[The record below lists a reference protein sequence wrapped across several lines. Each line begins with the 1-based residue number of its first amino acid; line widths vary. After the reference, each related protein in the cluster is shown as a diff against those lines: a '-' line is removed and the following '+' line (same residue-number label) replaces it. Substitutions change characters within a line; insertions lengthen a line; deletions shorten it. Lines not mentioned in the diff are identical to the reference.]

1 MSGKIS
7 RRDFMKAAS
16 LGSAAAFA
24 VLAGCTPAAPK
35 EAEKPAEGEQPQAE
49 APAAEAVELRFIK
62 LAMGEEIGDYF
73 NKTAIPEF
81 QAKNPGVTVKV
92 DMADWGTLG
101 EKMLTSFAGNIP
113 IDLVETGSDWVGP
126 YAARKQFLAIDDY
139 TKLWTEMSDF
149 YKEMV
154 DISVYQGKLMG
165 LPYVLDVRTTCF
177 RKDHF
182 KEAGLDTEKGF
193 ETWDDV
199 VNFGKQLVKYDDQ
212 GNITRA
218 GYTLNATSPTDAVF
232 EFWYYIVQ
240 NGIDVVVPWG
250 SWDPNDVKFN
260 GPEGQEALQFM
271 YDLIN
276 VHKVSP
282 LTGMSA
288 KTPDLSALA
297 EGVTSGTVS
306 GSSEVA
312 NWKKYQPDQLEN
324 LGVGVPLMHKVRKQ
338 YACPNVYA
346 IGTNTK
352 NPEKGFELMK
362 FMLSKDVMTNMLAP
376 DNALPP
382 RASVAADAE
391 YMKDPM
397 LQKFNDVVK
406 NGWGTTTPQAVDFPT
421 LEIIGNYVQAAL
433 RTEMTVSEALDK
445 AAEEVKKK
453 ITELA

>member
-16 LGSAAAFA
+16 MGSAAAFA
-24 VLAGCTPAAPK
+24 VLTGCTPAAPST
-35 EAEKPAEGEQPQAE
+35 AEQPAEGEQPQAE
-49 APAAEAVELRFIK
+49 APAAQPVELRFIK
-62 LAMGEEIGDYF
+62 LSMLEAVQDYF
-73 NKTAIPEF
+73 EKTAIPAF
-81 QAKNPGVTVKV
+81 QDANPGVTVKI

-126 YAARKQFLAIDDY
+126 YAKRKQFLPIDDY
-139 TKLWTEMSDF
+139 TNMYTEKDDF

-154 DISVYQGKLMG
+154 DISIYQGKLMG
-165 LPYVLDVRTTCF
+165 MPYILDVRTTCY
-177 RKDHF
+177 RKDYF
-182 KEAGLDTEKGF
+182 EEDGF
-193 ETWDDV
+193 DPERPIDNWDEV
-199 VNFGKQLVKYDDQ
+199 ISYGKKLVRYDDQ

-232 EFWYYIVQ
+232 EFWYYLVE
-240 NGIDVVVPWG
+240 NGADVVQPWG

-260 GPEGQEALQFM
+260 GPEGVEALQFM

-276 VHKVSP
+276 VHKITP
-282 LTGMSA
+282 ITGMSA
-288 KTPDLSALA
+288 KTPDLSALG
-297 EGVTSGTVS
+297 EGVTAAMVNNSA
-306 GSSEVA
+306 EVG
-312 NWKKYQPDQLEN
+312 NWKRNQPDKINL
-324 LGVGVPLMHKVRKQ
+324 LGVGVPLMKTKRLQ

-352 NPEKGFELMK
+352 TPDQAWELMK
-362 FMLSKDVMTNMLAP
+362 YMISKDVLTNMLGP

-382 RASVAADAE
+382 RKSVADGAE
-391 YMKDPM
+391 YMKDPL
-397 LQKFNDVVK
+397 LQKFQDVVK
-406 NGWGTTTPQAVDFPT
+406 NGWGATTPQAVDFPT

-433 RTEMTVSEALDK
+433 RGEQPIEDALNK

-453 ITELA
+453 ITELE